1 MKKEFNMKA
10 TKGIIL
16 GAQLS
21 MGIAFLMVQG
31 CVTAEST
38 GNSAHHKGPFGYQ
51 PKMKTKSKTVTP
63 YNDTD
68 PLNDPLVS
76 ATSFSNDPVTPNS
89 SPKYTP
95 TPYNKSSQADT
106 YIVKK
111 GDILSRL
118 AVRFHTTTKELV
130 SLNNLSNP
138 NALYVG
144 QELQIPQSKSTR
156 SHTTGGGIQRG
167 QKYEI
172 RKGDTL
178 SKIAVSANVSIDDLR
193 RLNNIKNDRIF
204 AGEIL
209 YIPKGG
215 KTPKRTSSP
224 KRRTS
229 QPKVTEPKILTPEPI
244 SIAPPPTKN
253 SVTGAIREVEV
264 MPGDTLASIAK
275 RNNVSKSQIMSL
287 NGISNEYDIKDGQ
300 RLRIPIQE

>member
-1 MKKEFNMKA
+1 MKA

-16 GAQLS
+16 GAQVT

-31 CVTAEST
+31 CVTADSV

-51 PKMKTKSKTVTP
+51 PQMTKKVKTVTP

-68 PLNDPLVS
+68 PLNDPLVTP
-76 ATSFSNDPVTPNS
+76 TSFSDDPVTPAPT
-89 SPKYTP
+89 PKYTS
-95 TPYNKSSQADT
+95 TNNTSGQADT

-111 GDILSRL
+111 GDILSRI
-118 AVRFHTTTKELV
+118 AVRFHTSTKKLI

-138 NALYVG
+138 NKLYVG
-144 QELQIPQSKSTR
+144 QELQIPSSSAKSG
-156 SHTTGGGIQRG
+156 SSSVHGYPSVKKG

-178 SKIAVSANVSIDDLR
+178 SAIAVAANVSIDDLR

-204 AGEIL
+204 AGEII

-229 QPKVTEPKILTPEPI
+229 QPKVTEPKILAPQPT

>member
-1 MKKEFNMKA
+1 MKA

-16 GAQLS
+16 GAQVT

-31 CVTAEST
+31 CVTADSV

-51 PKMKTKSKTVTP
+51 PQMTKKVKTVTP

-68 PLNDPLVS
+68 PLNDPLVTP
-76 ATSFSNDPVTPNS
+76 TSFSDDPVTPAPT
-89 SPKYTP
+89 PKYTS
-95 TPYNKSSQADT
+95 TNNTSGQADT

>member
-1 MKKEFNMKA
+1 
-10 TKGIIL
+10 
-16 GAQLS
+16 

-31 CVTAEST
+31 CVTADSV

-51 PKMKTKSKTVTP
+51 PQMTKKVKTVTP

-68 PLNDPLVS
+68 PLNDPLVTP
-76 ATSFSNDPVTPNS
+76 TSFSDDPVTPAPT
-89 SPKYTP
+89 PKYTS
-95 TPYNKSSQADT
+95 TNNTSGQADT

-229 QPKVTEPKILTPEPI
+229 QPKVTEPKILAPQPT